1 MGMSTPNLIALV
13 PTNRGIRLGETAK
26 LLTRAREASGF
37 LKAVSHET
45 RLAILCLL
53 LEGEKSVGEIEQTL
67 RLRQATV
74 SQQLARLRADDLVE
88 ARRDGKNIFYSI
100 RRPEVVEII
109 AALHQAFCAR

>member
-1 MGMSTPNLIALV
+1 MSTTNIVALA
-13 PTNRGIRLGETAK
+13 PAKRSIRVAETAK
-26 LLTRAREASGF
+26 LLSRAREASGF

-53 LEGEKSVGEIEQTL
+53 LDGERSVGEIEQAL
-67 RLRQATV
+67 HLRQATV
-74 SQQLARLRADDLVE
+74 SQQLARLRADGLVE

-109 AALHQAFCAR
+109 NALHQAFCER